1 MPFQTIAWAE
11 SQDAAA
17 AWVKVTAVPD
27 TSVSV
32 SGDDIYCPSLTEVI
46 AYGAICEQ
54 TIASQARFTSPS
66 MLEFGFEEYV
76 SSLGSG
82 LTFAGLPQ
90 VTDKRFSPISLT
102 EQEAI
107 QGEVYNN
114 PSGATF
120 SYHFMTLSDGPVAT
134 ITGSPIRTVRCTAAA
149 SLSAGQWAS
158 SSLTFPVSLRAGNYQ
173 CVGARCNS
181 ANGVVFRLL
190 FQGSPW
196 RPGGV
201 VVNDEADQGLDWQR
215 QGGLGL
221 WGEFDSRTTPQIEIL
236 GVTDSAQEVF
246 LDLIYLG

>member
-1 MPFQTIAWAE
+1 
-11 SQDAAA
+11 
-17 AWVKVTAVPD
+17 
-27 TSVSV
+27 
-32 SGDDIYCPSLTEVI
+32 
-46 AYGAICEQ
+46 
-54 TIASQARFTSPS
+54 

-114 PSGATF
+114 PGSAAF
-120 SYHFMTLSDGPVAT
+120 SYHFMTLSDGPVAQ
-134 ITGSPIRTVRCTAAA
+134 ISGSPIRTVRCTAAA

-158 SSLTFPVSLRAGNYQ
+158 SALTFPVSLRAGNYQ

-181 ANGVVFRLL
+181 TNGVVFRLL

-221 WGEFDSRTTPQIEIL
+221 WGEFDSRTTPQIEVL

>member
-1 MPFQTIAWAE
+1 MPFTTIAWAE

-17 AWVKVTAVPD
+17 AWVKVAGVPD

-32 SGDDIYCPSLTEVI
+32 SGNDIFCPSLTEI
-46 AYGAICEQ
+46 IMYGGVCEQ
-54 TIASQARFTSPS
+54 TIASQMRFTSPS

-76 SSLGSG
+76 SSIASG
-82 LTFAGLPQ
+82 LTFGANPQ
-90 VTDKRFSPISLT
+90 ITDKRTNPIGLT

-107 QGEVYNN
+107 QNELYNN
-114 PSGATF
+114 PGSAAL
-120 SYHFMTLSDGPVAT
+120 SYAFMSLSDGPVAALSGT
-134 ITGSPIRTVRCTAAA
+134 PTRTVRCTAAA

-158 SSLTFPVSLRAGNYQ
+158 SALTFPVSLRAGNYQ
-173 CVGARCNS
+173 CVGARVNS
-181 ANGVVFRLL
+181 TNGVVFRLL

-201 VVNDEADQGLDWQR
+201 VVNDEADIGNDLQR
-215 QGGLGL
+215 QGEMGV

-236 GVTDSAQEVF
+236 GVTDSAQVVY